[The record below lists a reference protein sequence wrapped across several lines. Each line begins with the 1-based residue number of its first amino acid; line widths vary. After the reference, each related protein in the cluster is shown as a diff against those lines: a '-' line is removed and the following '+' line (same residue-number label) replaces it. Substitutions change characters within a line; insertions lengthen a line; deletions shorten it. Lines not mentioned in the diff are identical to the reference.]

1 MCGFRQLGFDD
12 DVHRGLMFAGSS
24 IVSCLPHGACR
35 GGAAESGRPCRGGL
49 GGFEGMFFAG
59 PERRE
64 AGDLGGVG
72 LAGCLLLFHPG
83 IQSARAAGA

>member
-1 MCGFRQLGFDD
+1 
-12 DVHRGLMFAGSS
+12 MFAGSS

-35 GGAAESGRPCRGGL
+35 AGAAESGLPYGL

-64 AGDLGGVG
+64 VGDLGGVG